1 MNISKVS
8 ANGQVTVPIE
18 IRKKLRLG
26 KGDKLAFK
34 ERENGEIM
42 VFNASGSSK
51 HKAKGA
57 AYGILKKY
65 ANPEM
70 ISLEE
75 GAWERAATEEY
86 RKNGLR

>member
-26 KGDKLAFK
+26 QGDKLAFR

-42 VFNASGSSK
+42 IFNASGSSK
-51 HKAKGA
+51 PKAKGA
-57 AYGILKKY
+57 AYGLLKEY
-65 ANPEM
+65 ANPELVP
-70 ISLEE
+70 LEE
-75 GAWERAATEEY
+75 GAWERASKEGY
-86 RKNGLR
+86 LKNDLR